1 MSFAFPMTSF
11 RQPSINRTINQSI
24 NWSRNSYANKR
35 KYIQTYRAA
44 HKGARFSCSV
54 NYFSGMFGMPGVVNN
69 LQHEA
74 SCRLP
79 GRSTQTQ
86 SNEWSQFPSRSRKD
100 KSASAREKQEGGG
113 GGVAGWWAKRGD
125 DLKLAGIEG
134 IICYPFFAGIQH
146 SIKFIVI
153 I

>member
-113 GGVAGWWAKRGD
+113 GGGGSWLMGETRRRLEVGGNWRHYLLPILCWHTT
-125 DLKLAGIEG
+125 
-134 IICYPFFAGIQH
+134 FN
-146 SIKFIVI
+146 
-153 I
+153 

>member
-1 MSFAFPMTSF
+1 
-11 RQPSINRTINQSI
+11 
-24 NWSRNSYANKR
+24 
-35 KYIQTYRAA
+35 
-44 HKGARFSCSV
+44 
-54 NYFSGMFGMPGVVNN
+54 MFGMPGVVNN

-86 SNEWSQFPSRSRKD
+86 SNEWSQFPSRSR
-100 KSASAREKQEGGG
+100 
-113 GGVAGWWAKRGD
+113 WAKRGD